1 MKGQAGGVGEWTY
14 FSFSGVSKPYWDY
27 DDEGNA
33 ELWLVVRI
41 NFFAIGDCASHYALV
56 QSHPLQKPNVI
67 NVKANGEDAY
77 ATSDIFTPHPT
88 KAGCW
93 KIFGRKDDQIMH
105 STGEKVWLSTFLV
118 YVAN

>member
-1 MKGQAGGVGEWTY
+1 MKGQAGGIGEWAY
-14 FSFSGVSKPYWDY
+14 FSFSGVVKPYWEY

-33 ELWLVVRI
+33 ELWLVVRDI
-41 NFFAIGDCASHYALV
+41 LLVIGDWTPHYVSL

-88 KAGCW
+88 KTGFW

-105 STGEKVWLSTFLV
+105 STGEKV
-118 YVAN
+118 